1 MLHPA
6 TFNPLR
12 AAKPSQFALEIYD
25 LMVDVQY
32 DLSKPERVPDRAR
45 WALNKILKDFHGGDR
60 VLLDLTNEDEERLRR
75 FTGQGREINTG
86 SIFSWDKNWMMLP
99 KAYKAWEP
107 RNTEITVYPAG
118 FELIFKDE
126 KNRGL
131 ILVVLD
137 CSKK

>member
-12 AAKPSQFALEIYD
+12 AAKPSQFALQIYD

-60 VLLDLTNEDEERLRR
+60 VLLDLTNKDEERLRR